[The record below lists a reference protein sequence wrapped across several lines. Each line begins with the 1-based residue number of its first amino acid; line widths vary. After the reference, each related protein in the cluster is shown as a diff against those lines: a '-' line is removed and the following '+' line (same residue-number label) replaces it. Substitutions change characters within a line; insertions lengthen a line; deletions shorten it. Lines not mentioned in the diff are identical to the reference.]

1 MHKKFNLLASIFKY
15 VVIQNNTDSDIT
27 LFVTGIQ
34 TINISSKQRMRIS
47 LVESKSYIM
56 VVAPL
61 RDKDENESFILT
73 DNFLVKIGRI
83 YYIDNDDYILGLN
96 NYMLQK

>member
-1 MHKKFNLLASIFKY
+1 MHKKFNLLASVFKY
-15 VVIQNNTDSDIT
+15 VVIQNDTDSDIT

-47 LVESKSYIM
+47 LVESKSYIT

-61 RDKDENESFILT
+61 RDEDENESFILT